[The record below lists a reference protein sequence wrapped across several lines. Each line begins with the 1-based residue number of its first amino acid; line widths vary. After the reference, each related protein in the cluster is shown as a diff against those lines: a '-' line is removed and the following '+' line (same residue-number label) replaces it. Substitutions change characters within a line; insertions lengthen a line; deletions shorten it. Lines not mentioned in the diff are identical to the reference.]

1 MNKFLIEIKKLTKQ
15 FESNNSVIKV
25 LKDINLNLESGKVLA
40 LVGPSGS
47 GKSTFLHLLA
57 LLDRPT
63 KGKIS
68 ILGKSTSTMSESERN
83 EIIRDHV
90 SIIFQNNNL
99 LSDFTALENVAMPLI
114 IRNKDY
120 KVAIKKAEKFLKQ
133 VNLGHRLNHFPSDLS
148 GGEQQRVAIARSLI
162 AETKIILADEPTGNL
177 DYKNSQEV
185 FSYFLKLK
193 EKNKIILI
201 ATHNREL
208 AKKADYTLS
217 LDNGNIKRLND

>member
-15 FESNNSVIKV
+15 FENNNSVIKV
-25 LKDINLNLESGKVLA
+25 LKDVSLNLESGKVIA

-57 LLDRPT
+57 LLDKPT
-63 KGKIS
+63 RGKIS
-68 ILGKSTSTMSESERN
+68 ILGKTTSDMSEN
-83 EIIRDHV
+83 KKNQIIRDYV

-114 IRNKDY
+114 IRNKSY
-120 KVAIKKAEKFLKQ
+120 GFAIKKAEQFLKE
-133 VNLGHRLNHFPSDLS
+133 VNLTHRVNHFPSDLS

-177 DYKNSQEV
+177 DYKNSQEI

-217 LDNGNIKRLND
+217 LNNGNIKRVNG